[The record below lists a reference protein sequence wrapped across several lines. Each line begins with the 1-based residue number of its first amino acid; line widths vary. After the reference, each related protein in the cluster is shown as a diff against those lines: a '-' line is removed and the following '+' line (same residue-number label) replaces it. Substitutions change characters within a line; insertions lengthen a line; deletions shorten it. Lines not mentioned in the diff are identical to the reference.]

1 LNVLTRFD
9 GGPGGIAM
17 RRPRRREPTRPLGT
31 ARSDGCIRVENAA
44 IRFLATHVPDGSAV
58 DII

>member
-1 LNVLTRFD
+1 
-9 GGPGGIAM
+9 M

-44 IRFLATHVPDGSAV
+44 ICFLATHVPDGSAV